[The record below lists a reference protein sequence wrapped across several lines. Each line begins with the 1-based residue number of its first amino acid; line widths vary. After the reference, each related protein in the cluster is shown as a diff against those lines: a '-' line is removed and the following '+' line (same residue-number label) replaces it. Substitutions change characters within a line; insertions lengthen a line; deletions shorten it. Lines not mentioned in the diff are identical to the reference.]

1 MKTSLLFLAALFVWS
16 CGRPASHDHNT
27 SAPAAAATPV
37 PTASIPRDGN
47 YTGKGVVTKVDT
59 EAGTVEIDH
68 EDIKDM
74 MPPMKMM
81 FNTKDKSILKGINT
95 GDKVEFVLEYKHP
108 TEIVASIKKI
118 R

>member
-1 MKTSLLFLAALFVWS
+1 MKTSLLFLAALFIWS
-16 CGRPASHDHNT
+16 CGQAAPHEPNN
-27 SAPAAAATPV
+27 SAPLAATPV
-37 PTASIPRDGN
+37 PTASIPENGN

-81 FNTKDKSILKGINT
+81 FNTKDKSILKGISA

-108 TEIVASIKKI
+108 TEIVTSIRKI
-118 R
+118 Q